1 MVAEFDT
8 LSDYLGR
15 LIMLE
20 QAGGGD
26 GALIARLES
35 AIALANRGAGLA
47 RQLEEVRKTGP

>member
-15 LIMLE
+15 LILLE